1 MQDSVATVRAEAY
14 VSGRVQG
21 VFFRQF
27 TKDAAIKIGLTG
39 YTRNLPDGR
48 VKVVAEGNRKSV
60 EMLLGKL
67 RTGPRFSNV
76 ENLDV
81 TWQEP
86 PGEFVDFHIRR

>member
-39 YTRNLPDGR
+39 YTQNLPDGR
-48 VKVVAEGNRKSV
+48 VRVVAEGDRRSV
-60 EMLLGKL
+60 EMLLEKL
-67 RTGPRFSNV
+67 RTGPRFSNI

-86 PGEFVDFHIRR
+86 TGEFVDFHIRR

>member
-39 YTRNLPDGR
+39 YTQNLPDGR
-48 VKVVAEGNRKSV
+48 VKVVAEGNRRSV
-60 EMLLGKL
+60 EILLEKL
-67 RTGPRFSNV
+67 RSGPRFSNV

-86 PGEFVDFHIRR
+86 SGEFVDFHIRR

>member
-1 MQDSVATVRAEAY
+1 MLDSIANVRLEVY

-27 TKDAAIKIGLTG
+27 TKDAAIHLGLTG
-39 YTRNLPDGR
+39 YTQNLPDGR
-48 VKVVAEGNRKSV
+48 VKVVAEGKRKSV
-60 EMLLGKL
+60 EMLLEKL
-67 RTGPRFSNV
+67 RSGPRFSNV

-86 PGEFVDFHIRR
+86 SGEFVNFHIRR